1 MSHSFGE
8 LMANLS
14 EFDIVNN
21 ELSIQGHLVTELAS
35 KYETPL
41 YVYDGNI
48 IQQNLSAVR
57 TAFHDFKI
65 FYSIKANPNPTICKL
80 LAHNQCGADV
90 SSGGELS
97 LALKS
102 GFKPKEMIFVGPGKT
117 DKEIQYALSYNIGTI
132 VAESM
137 SELKR
142 IDKIAAKMSKDVD
155 VMVRIN
161 ISTKIDNSPVRMAG
175 GPSQFGIDEEDVIA
189 QLKTFCSSHV
199 SLVGIHVYSASQ
211 ILAPATLFRMFES
224 ILDTAVKVSSE
235 VGFDLKIIDMGG
247 GFGIPYSQDEK
258 ALDIF
263 KLGAQLHESIMKH
276 GIDTRKTSLAL
287 ELGRFLVGRAGIF
300 LTKVID
306 VKKSRKKTFV
316 ITDGGINFL
325 MRPAFYKLNYP
336 TFLANKIKEKPSQK
350 CTVVGPLCTP
360 FDQLAAD
367 IDLPLVQ
374 IGDIIGILKTGA
386 YGYSMSMISFLSHPS
401 PAEVLILDEREY
413 LIRRAGN
420 FDNISGEPLFLEI

>member
-8 LMANLS
+8 LLANLP

-48 IQQNLSAVR
+48 VQQNLSAVR
-57 TAFHDFKI
+57 TAFNGFKI

-97 LALKS
+97 LALKT
-102 GFKPKEMIFVGPGKT
+102 GFKPKDIIFVGPGKT
-117 DKEIQYALSYNIGTI
+117 DKEIEYALSCSIGTI
-132 VAESM
+132 VAESTN
-137 SELKR
+137 ELKR
-142 IDKIAAKMSKDVD
+142 IEKIATKMSKVVD

-161 ISTKIDNSPVRMAG
+161 TSTKIDCSPVRMVG
-175 GPSQFGIDEEDVIA
+175 GPSQFGIDEEDAIA
-189 QLKTFCSSHV
+189 QLKDFHSSHV
-199 SLVGIHVYSASQ
+199 ILVGIHVYSASQ
-211 ILAPATLFRMFES
+211 ILDASALFRMFES
-224 ILDTAVKVSSE
+224 ILDTAKRISNE
-235 VGFDLKIIDMGG
+235 VGLDLKIIDMGG
-247 GFGIPYSQDEK
+247 GFGISYSQDEK
-258 ALDIF
+258 ALDIS
-263 KLGAQLHESIMKH
+263 KLGAQVHEAIIRH
-276 GIDTRKTSLAL
+276 GIDMRRTSLAL

-306 VKKSRKKTFV
+306 VKESRKKTFV

-336 TFLANKIKEKPSQK
+336 TFVVNKIKEKPSRK

-360 FDQLAAD
+360 FDQLATD
-367 IDLPLVQ
+367 IELPPVQ
-374 IGDIIGILKTGA
+374 IGDIIGIFKTGA
-386 YGYSMSMISFLSHPS
+386 YGHSMSMVEFLSHPC
-401 PAEVLILDEREY
+401 PAEVLILDGQDY
-413 LIRRAGN
+413 LIRRKGN
-420 FDNISGEPLFLEI
+420 FDNISGEPLVLEI